1 MSFQAMAW
9 AVGLTLSSREKFVL
23 LMLSNFADEN
33 GMAWPSIST
42 LCKIT
47 GMSRHTVIEA
57 IKVLEKDNYIKAV
70 RQNFQG
76 TNLPN
81 RYQLQIAPVV
91 QNLHHPLVQEMH
103 HPSAPNAPEPINEP
117 SIYNNKPSVS
127 IDRDTRAKRL
137 PSNWQPSESDLE
149 FASKLGV
156 GSDEVSAFK
165 DYWLAKPKDN
175 TKLDWSATWRN
186 WCRRAKPQSTR
197 TPPTKEKNDEWKLAV
212 AKLRERANGARPHE
226 GEGTIIDADFT
237 RTT

>member
-9 AVGLTLSSREKFVL
+9 AVALELPSREKFVL

-33 GMAWPSIST
+33 GMAWPSLAT

-57 IKVLEKDNYIKAV
+57 IKKLEKESYIKAI

-76 TNLPN
+76 LNLPN

-91 QNLHHPLVQEMH
+91 QNKHHPVVQEVH
-103 HPSAPNAPEPINEP
+103 HPSAPNAPEPIIEP
-117 SIYNNKPSVS
+117 ILDIIDDKPTVY
-127 IDRDTRAKRL
+127 IDSKTRATRL
-137 PSNWQPSESDLE
+137 PSDWQPSQSDLK
-149 FASKLGV
+149 FASERGI
-156 GSDEVSAFK
+156 GPEEVSAFR

-197 TPPTKEKNDEWKLAV
+197 TPEPLS
-212 AKLRERANGARPHE
+212 
-226 GEGTIIDADFT
+226 
-237 RTT
+237 